1 MYLLVYKFG
10 GSSVADAAGLRRAAK
25 QLADA
30 AAAGYHI
37 VAVVSA
43 QGKTTDRLLQIAA
56 GNLGV
61 CMKNPFH
68 DHPKEESNLC
78 SND

>member
-43 QGKTTDRLLQIAA
+43 QGRTTDRLL
-56 GNLGV
+56 
-61 CMKNPFH
+61 
-68 DHPKEESNLC
+68 
-78 SND
+78 